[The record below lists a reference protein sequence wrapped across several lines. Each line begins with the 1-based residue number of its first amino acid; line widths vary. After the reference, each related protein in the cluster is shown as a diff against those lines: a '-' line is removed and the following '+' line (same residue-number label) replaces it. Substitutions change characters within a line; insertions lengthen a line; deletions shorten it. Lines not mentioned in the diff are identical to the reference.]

1 MPIRTTRADPLDDVA
16 QAGSIL
22 KRRYGLAAEF
32 ENDYQ
37 QRYRGLM
44 TRRLLAPVVLGAASV
59 LALAGCAGTTTQTD
73 AAAPADG
80 VVTVVAS
87 TDVYGSIAEAV
98 GGDLVDVQSIIT
110 SPSQDPH
117 EYEASAQ
124 DQLTLKNA
132 GLVIENGAGYDSFME
147 SLIEASGTTAPVITA
162 VEYNHDYPGAEGHDD
177 GAGAEPSASADDHDH
192 AEGEAHA
199 EGDGHDHVEGFNEH
213 VWYDPHTVEDLA
225 AAIAQQLGELAP
237 DHVADFNANAEAFT
251 QQIEGLEDSLGQ
263 IETKD
268 AAAKVFVTEPVPV
281 YLIEAAGLD
290 NATPNEF
297 SEAVE
302 EGQDVPPATL
312 LESLQLIESGAVR
325 VMIVNPQTGGAE
337 TTQVEDAAKAKG
349 IPVIEFT
356 ETLPEGQTYI
366 SWMQSNITAL
376 SDALTA

>member
-1 MPIRTTRADPLDDVA
+1 
-16 QAGSIL
+16 
-22 KRRYGLAAEF
+22 
-32 ENDYQ
+32 
-37 QRYRGLM
+37 M
-44 TRRLLAPVVLGAASV
+44 TRRILAPVVLGAVSV
-59 LALAGCAGTTTQTD
+59 LALAGCAGTSTSTGATGNV
-73 AAAPADG
+73 DG
-80 VVTVVAS
+80 KVTVVAS

-98 GGDLVDVQSIIT
+98 GGDFVDVQSIIT

-132 GLVIENGAGYDSFME
+132 GLVIENGAGYDAFME

-162 VEYNHDYPGAEGHDD
+162 VEFTHDYPGSESHDD
-177 GAGAEPSASADDHDH
+177 AATPAASEGADDHDH
-192 AEGEAHA
+192 AEG
-199 EGDGHDHVEGFNEH
+199 DGHDHIEGFNEH

-225 AAIAQQLGELAP
+225 AEIAEHLGELAP
-237 DHVADFNANAEAFT
+237 DHVADFNANAAAFT
-251 QQIEGLEDSLGQ
+251 QQVAGLEDSLAN
-263 IETKD
+263 IEATD
-268 AAAKVFVTEPVPV
+268 AGAKVFVTEPVPV
-281 YLIEAAGLD
+281 YLTTAAGLD

-312 LESLQLIESGAVR
+312 LESLQLIDSGDIK

-337 TTQVEDAAKAKG
+337 VTQVEDEAKAKN

-376 SDALTA
+376 TDALAA